1 MRRGRARRNQK
12 EKGGARR
19 KEEEHRICVVVKEVE
34 CVTKR
39 LVEDEPKVVKCCA
52 GLASGASGSQKV
64 IRPAA
69 APALPVPIEAAT
81 PASKV
86 RPPGHPTVAASE

>member
-1 MRRGRARRNQK
+1 MQEEG
-12 EKGGARR
+12 GGAPQLGICLN
-19 KEEEHRICVVVKEVE
+19 RIRDVAKEVE

-39 LVEDEPKVVKCCA
+39 LVEKEPKVVCCCA
-52 GLASGASGSQKV
+52 GLASGASGLQEV

-86 RPPGHPTVAASE
+86 RPPG